1 MFYFKNNK
9 QIVIDFSY
17 YIIDN
22 QVTRSLMLD
31 YELKKRRESLEKQAK
46 KTYFFFLFK
55 GFYDIIIM

>member
-31 YELKKRRESLEKQAK
+31 YELKKRRESLEK
-46 KTYFFFLFK
+46 
-55 GFYDIIIM
+55 

>member
-31 YELKKRRESLEKQAK
+31 YELKKRRETLEKAQ
-46 KTYFFFLFK
+46 L
-55 GFYDIIIM
+55 